1 MSLSS
6 DTPGP
11 PRQAARAGRGLPA
24 ARPPAPPGTA
34 APRAH
39 PLLAAPIVPTILK
52 LAGPALVMVLF
63 QISVSIADTY
73 YIGRLGTESLAGFSL
88 VFPLVQ
94 LLQMLSGGAMG
105 GGVSSAVA
113 RSLGAGD
120 EAGARSVVIH
130 ACVIAIVAGLAYTA
144 LMLGLGPM
152 MFRLLG
158 GSGRPLEL
166 ALAYSNLLFA
176 GALFVWLT
184 NTFSSLLRGTGNTVL
199 PALVQMVAYF
209 VHIPVSGAL
218 VLGWA
223 GFPAMGIR
231 GAAIAYVCA
240 AGTSA
245 LLGAIAVLRPGSRL
259 RPRRRDLRLHRE
271 GFVRILRVGGLS
283 ALSALQNVLGALLL
297 TGIIGRYGTAALAGY
312 GVGVRLEL
320 LMMSVVFAFGQ
331 ALVPMVG
338 TAVGAGNDR
347 RAKRAAFIGAAMGA
361 LPCGLLGLAVSLHP
375 AWWTTIFSSDA
386 AVLATGALY
395 LHWVG
400 PVYVLLAM
408 GAALYFAS
416 QGAGRVLWPVLS
428 ASARLVV
435 ILLGGSLLTSLGA
448 PLWAVCA
455 LAATGIL
462 IYGVMIIMSVY
473 RTRWAA

>member
-1 MSLSS
+1 MSRPSEPSAASGGAAPAVGEPAPSS
-6 DTPGP
+6 AG
-11 PRQAARAGRGLPA
+11 AAQGSAGR
-24 ARPPAPPGTA
+24 
-34 APRAH
+34 RAH
-39 PLLAAPIVPTILK
+39 PLLDAPLVPTILK
-52 LAGPALVMVLF
+52 LAGPALVLVVF
-63 QISVSIADTY
+63 QISVSVADTY

-130 ACVIAIVAGLAYTA
+130 ACIIATVAGLAYTA
-144 LMLGLGPM
+144 LMLGLGQAI
-152 MFRLLG
+152 FRLLG
-158 GSGRPLEL
+158 GSGRPLAL
-166 ALAYSNLLFA
+166 ALAYADLLFA

-184 NTFSSLLRGTGNTVL
+184 NTFSSLLRGTGNTVM
-199 PALVQMVAYF
+199 PALVQVVAYF
-209 VHIPVSGAL
+209 VHIPISGAL

-231 GAAIAYVCA
+231 GAAIAYLCA
-240 AGTSA
+240 AGTST
-245 LLGAIAVLRPGSRL
+245 LLGAIAVFRPGSRL
-259 RPRRRDLRLHRE
+259 RPRRSDLRLHRD

-283 ALSALQNVLGALLL
+283 ALSALQQVLGALLL

-312 GVGVRLEL
+312 GVSVRLEL

-338 TAVGAGNDR
+338 IAVGAGNER
-347 RAKRAAFIGAAMGA
+347 RAKRAAFTGAAMGA
-361 LPCGLLGLAVSLHP
+361 LPCGLLGLTASVYP
-375 AWWTTIFSSDA
+375 AWWTTIFSSDP
-386 AVLATGALY
+386 AVLATGGLY

-400 PVYVLLAM
+400 PMYVLLAM

-428 ASARLVV
+428 ASARLLV
-435 ILLGGSLLTSLGA
+435 ILLGGSLLSLLGA

-462 IYGVMIIMSVY
+462 IYGVMIISSVY